1 MLRLHRVVRLV
12 GLARVRV
19 GVLPCD
25 GWLQYGFQYGCE
37 RSGAL
42 TGTLRLLIAED
53 GAAAGLC
60 RPSIR
65 AAGAAAA
72 AGSGVAGG
80 IASSAIAETETSKP
94 TPCVN
99 T

>member
-1 MLRLHRVVRLV
+1 MRRFGVVGCSRTIRTV
-12 GLARVRV
+12 
-19 GVLPCD
+19 
-25 GWLQYGFQYGCE
+25 FQYELE

-99 T
+99 TYSY